1 MSHLNLWYA
10 CYPPP
15 FEIGNTKII
24 AMHII
29 YSRAFKSIMELI
41 HLGDKRKCDACQALK
56 VPDFRIH
63 VFVQWQIYYFFS
75 VPILLFS
82 VVRWK
87 LSRSQFSFGHCNDT
101 MNHSLSLSLIAHFM
115 TEWNLFVIPSKWI
128 DCKLCFFFIYPN
140 RNLFHGY
147 ESNTYINKHGINIIG
162 KSVALKWSQIW
173 PKVVSCWR
181 KMGKSRQRKNC
192 CWIFHLIKLTWIS
205 AGIWTDLLNGRQTLT
220 WYT

>member
-1 MSHLNLWYA
+1 MFLFNGKYIIFSPFLFFFFLSSDGNYPVHNFRSVIATTQWTIHYHYLSLRTLWLS
-10 CYPPP
+10 
-15 FEIGNTKII
+15 EI
-24 AMHII
+24 
-29 YSRAFKSIMELI
+29 Y
-41 HLGDKRKCDACQALK
+41 
-56 VPDFRIH
+56 
-63 VFVQWQIYYFFS
+63 
-75 VPILLFS
+75 LLF
-82 VVRWK
+82 RPN
-87 LSRSQFSFGHCNDT
+87 G
-101 MNHSLSLSLIAHFM
+101 LIA
-115 TEWNLFVIPSKWI
+115 NFV
-128 DCKLCFFFIYPN
+128 FFFIYPN

>member
-1 MSHLNLWYA
+1 MRCMSSVKSPRFPHSCFCSMANILFFLRSYSSFFCRPMEIIPFTIFVRSLQRHNEPFIIIISHCALYDWVKFI
-10 CYPPP
+10 CY
-15 FEIGNTKII
+15 
-24 AMHII
+24 
-29 YSRAFKSIMELI
+29 S
-41 HLGDKRKCDACQALK
+41 
-56 VPDFRIH
+56 
-63 VFVQWQIYYFFS
+63 VQMDWLQT
-75 VPILLFS
+75 L
-82 VVRWK
+82 
-87 LSRSQFSFGHCNDT
+87 
-101 MNHSLSLSLIAHFM
+101 
-115 TEWNLFVIPSKWI
+115 
-128 DCKLCFFFIYPN
+128 FFFIYPN